1 MTHTRP
7 RRRTVRQ
14 CMQIFFTEAF
24 TFMLFL
30 FLTNTCTYPTRLR
43 RANHKCEH
51 PSLTLSVLSV
61 RALHTGRAVA

>member
-24 TFMLFL
+24 TFMCIGCVSFL
-30 FLTNTCTYPTRLR
+30 YP
-43 RANHKCEH
+43 AD
-51 PSLTLSVLSV
+51 PIPPPIPP
-61 RALHTGRAVA
+61 AYAGRTI